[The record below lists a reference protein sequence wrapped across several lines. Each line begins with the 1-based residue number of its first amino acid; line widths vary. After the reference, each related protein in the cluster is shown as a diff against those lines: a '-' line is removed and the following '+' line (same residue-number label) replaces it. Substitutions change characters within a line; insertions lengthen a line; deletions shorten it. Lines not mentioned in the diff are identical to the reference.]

1 MQSAI
6 LPFLLVVGSVHC
18 VTSVRLQHYEKRL
31 LGAGK
36 GLHEGDLLLS
46 EKTGGEKVHY
56 ETENCRVN

>member
-6 LPFLLVVGSVHC
+6 LAFLLVVGSVHFT
-18 VTSVRLQHYEKRL
+18 TSVRLQHYEKRL
-31 LGAGK
+31 LGVGK
-36 GLHEGDLLLS
+36 GFHEGDLLLS